1 MDSPSRGDP
10 KSLWDAF
17 GRLLFVLALAAGL
30 AWIVRDSIM
39 PTFDRNQRLAAEL
52 HRTKRL
58 LEDLKKEREA
68 LLNQIHSLK
77 SDPFYVEY
85 LLRNKFGF
93 RRPGEVVLTRE
104 R

>member
-1 MDSPSRGDP
+1 MADQPSDP

-39 PTFDRNQRLAAEL
+39 PTFDRNQRLAAEIQKA
-52 HRTKRL
+52 RRL
-58 LEDLKKEREA
+58 LEDLQTEREA
-68 LLNQIHSLK
+68 LVNQIRSLE

-93 RRPGEVVLTRE
+93 RRPGEVVLSRG